1 MKHPRQPGSEDFA
14 PLAAGLSDEDIAR
27 LLALV
32 RTITTER
39 ILEIQSRHEDAE
51 IRTGY
56 LADGEC
62 GSGHVFDCIRT
73 GSGWTLKGTM
83 EWIS

>member
-1 MKHPRQPGSEDFA
+1 MKHPRQPGPEDFA

-39 ILEIQSRHEDAE
+39 ILEIQSRHEGAE

-62 GSGHVFDCIRT
+62 GSGHVVDCIRT
-73 GSGWTLKGTM
+73 GSGWTLKGTT